1 MGGGPRNAPRRGTV
15 AGEAATKKE
24 KPIAGAEELPRRFG
38 KYTLLR
44 RLAVGGMAELYLAL
58 QKSVAGFEKLIV
70 VKRILPSL
78 ATDQTFVQML
88 LGEARIAATLTHPNI
103 AQVYD
108 VGVAEGDYFIAME
121 HVHGE
126 DLRSIV
132 RQMRQKEVR
141 SFPLEHT
148 LAIVMG
154 CCKGLSY
161 AHDRRD
167 LDGEPL
173 DIVHRDISPQNV
185 LVTFTGD
192 VKIVDFGIAKAR
204 SSTEEEE
211 GQLKGKVPYMS
222 PEQAQGL
229 PLDARSDIFSLGVML
244 FELCTGKRLF
254 KGSDE
259 RETLQRIVQGQ
270 YPRPSQINPHL
281 SPRLEGIIERALMVD
296 RGERY
301 PAARDMLA
309 ELESYIRDER
319 LAVSALSLGE
329 WMQSLFDEK
338 LAQQKQMLQEGRQLA
353 EVLAESEVEDPSTVS
368 SMGLSLSG
376 VSAVRQRAG
385 SKTPWV
391 LVLLLLALGGAAA
404 VAAYL
409 FWPQAAQTG
418 PGSIAFE
425 SEPPGA
431 AIYVDGSRRP
441 ERTPALVSD
450 LPLGTYEV
458 RLTADGFAPHGAQVE
473 LTQVSTRATVSA
485 TLERPSASS
494 FGAVRVTSNPSGAT
508 VLIDGSSVE
517 GATPLTV
524 PELQPGV
531 EHSVSITRDG
541 YQTHNQQL
549 VLQAGDL
556 HEMAV
561 TLERTPLAEG
571 QARLVV
577 RTTPE
582 SASVEVGGETYESG
596 SPYELVL
603 PAGETRV
610 TIAASGYE
618 ELVRQVTLPGGREV
632 ELPVE
637 LERSSR
643 RSGGSMRRQ
652 PMEETPAPSGGPGQL
667 TFDARPWCNVSVD
680 GRSLGQTPIVNRSLP
695 AGPHRVTCTNPELGV
710 TRNVSITI
718 EPGQTTRQRV
728 SLE

>member
-1 MGGGPRNAPRRGTV
+1 
-15 AGEAATKKE
+15 
-24 KPIAGAEELPRRFG
+24 
-38 KYTLLR
+38 
-44 RLAVGGMAELYLAL
+44 MAELYLAL

-70 VKRILPSL
+70 VKRILPHL
-78 ATDQTFVQML
+78 ATDRTFVEML

-108 VGVAEGDYFIAME
+108 VGVAEDDYFIAME

-154 CCKGLSY
+154 CCKGLAY

-173 DIVHRDISPQNV
+173 EIVHRDISPQNI

-204 SSTEEEE
+204 SSTDDEE

-259 RETLQRIVQGQ
+259 RETLQRIVQGH
-270 YPRPSQINPHL
+270 YPRPTQVNPHL
-281 SPRLEGIIERALMVD
+281 SPRLEAIIERALMVD
-296 RGERY
+296 PDMRY
-301 PAARDMLA
+301 PDAREMQAD
-309 ELESYIRDER
+309 LESYIREER

-329 WMQSLFDEK
+329 WMQMLFDEK

-353 EVLAESEVEDPSTVS
+353 EVLAASDPDDPAAIS

-376 VSAVRQRAG
+376 VSSVRPKAQ

-391 LVLLLLALGGAAA
+391 LLVMLLLLAGAGAAA
-404 VAAYL
+404 AFYL
-409 FWPQAAQTG
+409 WPKGPPTG
-418 PGSIAFE
+418 PGTIALT

-441 ERTPALVSD
+441 ERTPATLVD
-450 LPLGTYEV
+450 LPLGSYEI
-458 RLTADGFAPHGAQVE
+458 RLTAEGFAPYAATLE
-473 LTQVSTRATVSA
+473 LTRDEPGGTIDA
-485 TLERPSASS
+485 TLERPTASS
-494 FGAVRVTSNPSGAT
+494 YGVVRLTTTPPGAT
-508 VLIDGSSVE
+508 VLVDGRAVE
-517 GATPLTV
+517 GQTPLTV
-524 PELQPGV
+524 PELEPGV
-531 EHSVSITRDG
+531 AHRLAITLDG
-541 YQTHNQQL
+541 YQTVTEE
-549 VLQAGDL
+549 VLLEAGDVE
-556 HEMAV
+556 EMRL
-561 TLERTPLAEG
+561 TLERTPLGDDETW
-571 QARLVV
+571 LVV
-577 RTTPE
+577 RPTPE
-582 SASVEVGGETYESG
+582 DATVTIDGETYDG
-596 SPYELVL
+596 GGPYEIRL
-603 PAGETRV
+603 PAETTTVRV
-610 TIAASGYE
+610 SRSGYE
-618 ELVRQVTLPGGREV
+618 SAEREIELRGGREM

-637 LERSSR
+637 LERDR
-643 RSGGSMRRQ
+643 RRGRRRVT
-652 PMEETPAPSGGPGQL
+652 PMDDTPAPAGGPGKL

-680 GRSLGQTPIVNRSLP
+680 GRRLGQTPIVNHTLP
-695 AGPHRVTCTNPELGV
+695 SGSHRITCANPELGV
-710 TRNVSITI
+710 SRNLTVDI
-718 EPGQTTRQRV
+718 EPGETTRRRLDLQ
-728 SLE
+728 